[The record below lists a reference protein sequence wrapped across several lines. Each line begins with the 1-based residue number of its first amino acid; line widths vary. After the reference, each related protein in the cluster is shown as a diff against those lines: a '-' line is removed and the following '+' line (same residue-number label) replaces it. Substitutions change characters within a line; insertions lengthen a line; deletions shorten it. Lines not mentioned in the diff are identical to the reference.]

1 MLKLLGN
8 ISFLLVLVLITVI
21 FLHANDEGIK
31 EIHDNVAVYVEK
43 PHEVEVIVEEVKVPL
58 PLYILQPI
66 KSI

>member
-21 FLHANDEGIK
+21 LVYANDEGSK
-31 EIHDNVAVYVEK
+31 EIHDNMAVYVEK
-43 PHEVEVIVEEVKVPL
+43 PPDVEVIAEEVKEP